1 MSMSNRARRMA
12 QHHLRNRADAQL
24 NLIPLIDI
32 LSVMVAFLLVYST
45 EVEVIQNSKGIE
57 IPQSIAQTAP
67 KQSVVVMVTK
77 SDLFVQ
83 GEFIASIA
91 DIRAAP
97 GPLVE
102 PLRAA
107 LKRPLLV
114 GREMTEK
121 DLAQREITI
130 MADKAIPYDVLK
142 RVMATCTA
150 ADYGRISLAVIQ
162 KEKPVAPGQL
172 KPGQE
177 RCCSLPTTA
186 NTSCP
191 GKATRRRVRA
201 SARSCAC
208 CSSCWRSS
216 ASCFPSS
223 IPRRARPSRTSPSA
237 WRA

>member
-1 MSMSNRARRMA
+1 MSISNRALRMA
-12 QHHLRNRADAQL
+12 QHHVRNRADAQL

-67 KQSVVVMVTK
+67 KESVVVMITK

-83 GEFIASIA
+83 GEFITTVA

-114 GREMTEK
+114 GKAMTEK
-121 DLAQREITI
+121 DLAQREITV
-130 MADKAIPYDVLK
+130 MADKALPYDVLK
-142 RVMATCTA
+142 RVMATCTD

-162 KEKPVAPGQL
+162 KEKPLAAGPLNPG
-172 KPGQE
+172 
-177 RCCSLPTTA
+177 
-186 NTSCP
+186 
-191 GKATRRRVRA
+191 
-201 SARSCAC
+201 
-208 CSSCWRSS
+208 
-216 ASCFPSS
+216 
-223 IPRRARPSRTSPSA
+223 
-237 WRA
+237 

>member
-1 MSMSNRARRMA
+1 MSMSSRALRMA
-12 QHHLRNRADAQL
+12 QHHLRHRADAQL

-77 SDLFVQ
+77 TDLFVQ
-83 GEFIASIA
+83 GEFITSIA

-102 PLRAA
+102 PLRGA
-107 LKRPLLV
+107 LQRPLLV
-114 GREMTEK
+114 GKEMTEK

-172 KPGQE
+172 
-177 RCCSLPTTA
+177 
-186 NTSCP
+186 
-191 GKATRRRVRA
+191 
-201 SARSCAC
+201 
-208 CSSCWRSS
+208 
-216 ASCFPSS
+216 
-223 IPRRARPSRTSPSA
+223 RTG
-237 WRA
+237 